1 MEMAMKM
8 SDLPWYRD
16 TLALARRLHAGQVD
30 KVGQPK
36 VEHVER
42 VARRLVELFPDATAD
57 QVQAALLHDTLEDC
71 DTTPVRLVLDGIEP
85 EVVELVERLTH
96 QPGVPYLDYIRAL
109 AASGD
114 IGAIRVM
121 LADNLDNADP
131 ERPDFPG
138 RERLMAEK
146 YIPARAI
153 LETALRK
160 AEAARAE
167 WRRASETAE
176 WR

>member
-1 MEMAMKM
+1 MKM
-8 SDLPWYRD
+8 LEQPWYRD

-36 VEHVER
+36 AEHVER
-42 VARRLVELFPDATAD
+42 VARRLIELFPDATPT

-71 DTTPVRLVLDGIEP
+71 DTTSVRLVLDGIEP

-96 QPGVPYLDYIRAL
+96 QPETPYLDYIRAL

-114 IGAIRVM
+114 IRAIRVK

-131 ERPDFPG
+131 DRPDFPG
-138 RERLMAEK
+138 RARLMAEK
-146 YIPARAI
+146 YMPARAI
-153 LETALRK
+153 LEAALRET
-160 AEAARAE
+160 EAARAE
-167 WRRASETAE
+167 WRRAGEIAE